1 VAERDEP
8 VLHGE
13 LRAIIERLDE
23 RISSLDRN
31 MTEMRADLRQMR
43 NWLIG
48 LYMFILAV
56 AGVAVTLVRT
66 APPAS

>member
-1 VAERDEP
+1 VAEHDEP

-23 RISSLDRN
+23 LISSLDRN
-31 MTEMRADLRQMR
+31 MSEMRADLRQMR

>member
-1 VAERDEP
+1 MAEHDEP

-23 RISSLDRN
+23 LISSLDRN
-31 MTEMRADLRQMR
+31 MSEMRADLRQMR

>member
-1 VAERDEP
+1 MAERDEP

>member
-1 VAERDEP
+1 MADRDEP

-13 LRAIIERLDE
+13 LREMINRLDE

-31 MTEMRADLRQMR
+31 MMTQLTDMRADMRQMR

-56 AGVAVTLVRT
+56 AGVAVTIVK
-66 APPAS
+66 